1 MAEESQRRE
10 ARSLGWLTQSAVQPR
25 KRKEIQGV
33 SATSLLPLRSQLA
46 AEQQKAAAVRSG
58 ELDRTE
64 LRAQQRKRLGL
75 GNRANAGVAA
85 RDARDRASIQTE
97 QSRLADSAAAL
108 ERKAALY
115 DRLASGQESAP
126 EGQYDVDFELKPA
139 PDSLGQA
146 AGARGGGL
154 VSEDMRA
161 ERARQ
166 DWEDEVEANRRQEL
180 DREDRRHQRR
190 EAIAELER
198 ETEDARRQDQA
209 AKQALQRVAESRTA
223 ALKAAILKKKLAAL
237 RSAREAAAASANQI
251 REQAS

>member
-1 MAEESQRRE
+1 MFLER
-10 ARSLGWLTQSAVQPR
+10 ARVQPAC
-25 KRKEIQGV
+25 IVLAGV

-58 ELDRTE
+58 ELDRAE
-64 LRAQQRKRLGL
+64 LRAQQRKRLDL
-75 GNRANAGVAA
+75 GSRANAGVAA

-115 DRLASGQESAP
+115 DRLASGQERAP

-146 AGARGGGL
+146 AGVPGGGL

-190 EAIAELER
+190 EVGALAGRVLVCEGS
-198 ETEDARRQDQA
+198 A
-209 AKQALQRVAESRTA
+209 AFLTLCTSIQMPSVYRWIFAKLYLLQSVP
-223 ALKAAILKKKLAAL
+223 LDIG
-237 RSAREAAAASANQI
+237 
-251 REQAS
+251 

>member
-1 MAEESQRRE
+1 MFLER
-10 ARSLGWLTQSAVQPR
+10 ARVQPAC
-25 KRKEIQGV
+25 IVLAGV

-64 LRAQQRKRLGL
+64 LRAQQRKRLDL

-85 RDARDRASIQTE
+85 RDARDRARIQTE

-115 DRLASGQESAP
+115 DRLASGQERAP

-139 PDSLGQA
+139 PDLLGQA

-190 EAIAELER
+190 EVGALAGRVLVCEGS
-198 ETEDARRQDQA
+198 A
-209 AKQALQRVAESRTA
+209 AFLTLYTSV
-223 ALKAAILKKKLAAL
+223 KLP
-237 RSAREAAAASANQI
+237 SV
-251 REQAS
+251 